1 VSGDW
6 LRIWDSSVFSSLSAA
21 KVFIKN
27 LADFLVIT
35 YVPLLCLSVPR
46 IQHPISFHLGI

>member
-1 VSGDW
+1 MRGDW

-21 KVFIKN
+21 KVFIKT

-35 YVPLLCLSVPR
+35 DVPLFCLSVPR
-46 IQHPISFHLGI
+46 MG